1 MPFADLVAV
10 AEEKAR
16 QIDLA
21 EDLGLSRAVV
31 RAARLEYRTAL
42 AKLRAHPD
50 YHPRAGVRVGCDW
63 V

>member
-1 MPFADLVAV
+1 MTLPELAEV
-10 AEEKAR
+10 AEEKGA
-16 QIDLA
+16 QVDLA

-31 RAARLEYRTAL
+31 RAARLEYRAAL
-42 AKLRAHPD
+42 AKLREHPD

>member
-1 MPFADLVAV
+1 MTFTDLVAI

-21 EDLGLSRAVV
+21 EDLGLSRAVT
-31 RAARLEYRTAL
+31 RAARLEYRAAR
-42 AKLRAHPD
+42 AKLRAHQD
-50 YHPRAGVRVGCDW
+50 YHPRAGGRVGCGW

>member
-1 MPFADLVAV
+1 MPFADLIAV

-16 QIDLA
+16 QVDLA
-21 EDLGLSRAVV
+21 EDLGLSRAVT
-31 RAARLEYRTAL
+31 RAARLEYRAAL

-50 YHPRAGVRVGCDW
+50 YHPGAGVRVGCDW